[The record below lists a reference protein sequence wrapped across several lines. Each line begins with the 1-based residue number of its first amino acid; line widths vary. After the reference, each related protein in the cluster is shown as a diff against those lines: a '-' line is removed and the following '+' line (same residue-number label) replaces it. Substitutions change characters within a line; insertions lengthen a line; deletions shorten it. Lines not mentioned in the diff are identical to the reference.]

1 MLKKEPTED
10 DVLKKIV
17 DVITGNFQPDK
28 IILFGSVARGDN
40 NHESDYDICV
50 IKKGVTYRRE
60 LTQEIYKSLCGTN
73 ASVDVIV
80 ETPERFDE
88 LKDNPYLIYKN
99 ISEEG
104 KLVYEK

>member
-1 MLKKEPTED
+1 MLEKKTTVD

-17 DVITGNFQPDK
+17 DVITRDFQPDK

-40 NHESDYDICV
+40 TPESDYDICV
-50 IKKGVTYRRE
+50 IKEGVKYRRE
-60 LTQEIYKSLCGTN
+60 LTQEIYKSLCGTS

-104 KLVYEK
+104 KLLYEK